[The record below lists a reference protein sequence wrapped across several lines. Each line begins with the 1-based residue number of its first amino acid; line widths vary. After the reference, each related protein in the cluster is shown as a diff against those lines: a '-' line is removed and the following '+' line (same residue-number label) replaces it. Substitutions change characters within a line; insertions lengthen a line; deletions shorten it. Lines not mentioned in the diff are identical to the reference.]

1 MIKLTTPDYDEFYS
15 FDTEQEAKYFLF
27 GGTEIDDCD
36 NSLSFQEVLAK
47 QSEYILD
54 DSE

>member
-15 FDTEQEAKYFLF
+15 FSTEQEAKHFLF
-27 GGTEIDDCD
+27 GAADIDDCD
-36 NSLSFQEVLAK
+36 NSLSLDEVLAK
-47 QSEYILD
+47 QSEYIID